1 MSCNSRAAR
10 GAVLCLGLLG
20 LTGCMVSQKTL
31 GPGFGVA
38 LSEGL
43 AAQIANPDVNYA
55 NRAAPP
61 ADGARVNLAIT
72 RYREGKVIR
81 PTASA
86 SEVGEASAS
95 AGAGPGGAQ

>member
-10 GAVLCLGLLG
+10 AAVLCLGLLG
-20 LTGCMVSQKTL
+20 LTGCMVSQKTV
-31 GPGFGVA
+31 GPDFGVA
-38 LSEGL
+38 LNEGL
-43 AAQIANPDVNYA
+43 AAQIANPDANYA

-72 RYREGKVIR
+72 RYREGKTIT

-86 SEVGEASAS
+86 SEVGEAKS
-95 AGAGPGGAQ
+95 GGAAAPTP